1 MSAFIVSGGALLEVG
16 CPSRLDRSTEQQVG
30 FRTTLGGKR
39 KSFIRKGG
47 RRSWSIE
54 TGLARPAEVST
65 IEAVARNLGPVGWY
79 GPEAVVGNLLSPQ
92 ASGWEPTPGNGTDA
106 GLVQLPDGTVV
117 RSLAHSGSFSSPVN
131 VGDSAGI
138 YEPIPVRP
146 GTNLSLGVWGFGG
159 ARITGAWRDAVG
171 GNLGNET
178 PPGFAF
184 TGWQW
189 RQVTLTPPAGATSFQ
204 MLLTQGTQY
213 ALPSASWGDVAKSE
227 MGAGCPKAIIHAPQ
241 HSPVALW
248 AGTNLTDSSYTVTE
262 VG

>member
-1 MSAFIVSGGALLEVG
+1 MSAFIVSGGSLLEIG
-16 CPSRLDRSTEQQVG
+16 CPSALSRATEQQVS
-30 FRTTLGGKR
+30 RTVTLGGKVKVFAR
-39 KSFIRKGG
+39 RGG

-54 TGLARPAEVST
+54 AGVARPSEVST

-79 GPEAVVGNLLSPQ
+79 GPEAVIGNLLSPQ

-106 GLVQLPDGTVV
+106 GLVQLPDGTVA

-138 YEPIPVRP
+138 YEPIPVKP
-146 GTNLSLGVWGFGG
+146 GTPLSLGVWGFGG
-159 ARITGAWRDAVG
+159 SRISGAWRDAVG
-171 GNLGNET
+171 SNLGNEL
-178 PPGFAF
+178 PPAFTF

-189 RQVTLTPPAGATSFQ
+189 RQVTLNPPAGAVAFQ

-213 ALPSASWGDVAKSE
+213 ALPSASWGDVAKAE
-227 MGAGCPKAIIHAPQ
+227 IGTGCPKAIIHSPQ
-241 HSPVALW
+241 HSPIALW
-248 AGTNLTDSSYTVTE
+248 QGANYTDSSYTVTE